1 MTAPHPLLVRLAHA
15 LLDKAGRSQ
24 AGRTVTL
31 KLDAKVLPELHA
43 SPTPDALASISALLQ
58 SLGQTGWVSLRTK
71 KPQAFQT
78 LADQDPTLVLQD
90 ADALALWSGHQPE
103 GPKWSRELVQQLKAP
118 GVLEVPDAPALL
130 DYLQRNPLPWFQGMD
145 HAECARTLNLL
156 AKACRSEQSG
166 YVRQLS
172 AKYFNGH
179 SKVLDSRE
187 EMLRLLGACEGQFLE
202 APIQVLVCLPPDWA
216 QLQPQATVL
225 FIENLVTFEVMADA
239 RQSEWA
245 KAALVYASG
254 FKGTARRLRTPLGST
269 LYWKGSATEADRR
282 AFKEWLYSSD
292 TAKQE
297 SMVVS
302 FYGDL
307 DLAGMQILAH
317 LRQNI
322 SNCRAWRPGYEALL
336 SWLQTS
342 KGHRPDSAGKEGQVD
357 PGLTGCAY
365 ADAMLLPALRQ
376 SGLCVDQE
384 VWPEQRA
391 QQPLQRD
398 QTR

>member
-1 MTAPHPLLVRLAHA
+1 MSSPSPHPMLIRLAHA
-15 LLDKAGRSQ
+15 LLNKAGRSQ
-24 AGRTVTL
+24 GHGSQGHRRVTL

-43 SPTPDALASISALLQ
+43 TQTPDGLASIDALLQ
-58 SLGQTGWVSLRTK
+58 SLVQTGWVSLRTK

-78 LADQDPTLVLQD
+78 LADQDPTLVLHD

-172 AKYFNGH
+172 AKYFNGQ

-216 QLQPQATVL
+216 RLQPEATVL
-225 FIENLVTFEVMADA
+225 FIENLVTFESMADS
-239 RQSEWA
+239 RQPEWA

-254 FKGTARRLRTPLGST
+254 FKGTAKRLRTQQGST
-269 LYWKGSATEADRR
+269 LYWRDTASETDQL
-282 AFKEWLYSSD
+282 AFSDWLYARDDATQQS
-292 TAKQE
+292 T
-297 SMVVS
+297 VVS
-302 FYGDL
+302 FFGDL
-307 DLAGMQILAH
+307 DSAGMQILAH
-317 LRQNI
+317 LRQSI
-322 SNCRAWRPGYEALL
+322 PNCGAWRPGYEELL
-336 SWLQTS
+336 SLLQTS
-342 KGHRPDSAGKEGQVD
+342 RGHRPESAGKEGQTD
-357 PGLTGCAY
+357 PGITGCAY
-365 ADAMLLPALRQ
+365 ADAVLLPALRQ
-376 SGLCVDQE
+376 SGFCVDQE
-384 VWPEQRA
+384 AWPERRA
-391 QQPLQRD
+391 
-398 QTR
+398 